1 MGMFRRIAKENARLQ
16 ESKNRQEEFELF
28 AQGIMGQYQAT
39 FDVNHPMYQK
49 AILPESQRKL
59 LNLSKRYRDDA
70 SRLNLHNYT
79 ALFSTIH
86 FRIYFHIHIDDLK
99 NTASLKLN
107 YGIYGC
113 RELME
118 LQSDVRYLAWGVNK
132 AGVDPEEYWDCKE
145 MLDTYEAIIVSDLR
159 AKSKDGKI
167 EIFDDFT
174 SPPQFSEVELDK
186 YLDLLKPSSLLYT
199 PPVPP
204 RAK

>member
-1 MGMFRRIAKENARLQ
+1 MGMFRRIAKENARWQ

-39 FDVNHPMYQK
+39 MDVGHPMHQK
-49 AILPESQRKL
+49 ANLPESQIKL

-70 SRLNLHNYT
+70 SRLNLHNFA

-86 FRIYFHIHIDDLK
+86 FRTYFHIHMDDLK
-99 NTASLKLN
+99 GTVSLDLD

-118 LQSDVRYLAWGVNK
+118 LQSDVRYLAWGVNE

-145 MLDTYEAIIVSDLR
+145 LLDTYQEIIANDLES
-159 AKSKDGKI
+159 KSKNGKI
-167 EIFDDFT
+167 EVLDDFA
-174 SPPQFSEVELDK
+174 SPPQFVSVELNT
-186 YLDLLKPSSLLYT
+186 YLGLLKQPTSLYT

-204 RAK
+204 RK